1 LRTAVIIRETRESR
15 GLSKTRLARLVG
27 VTRQAL
33 ILWEQGR
40 RHPRPA
46 YAERLEAV
54 LALDAG
60 TLTKKGGDP
69 AEDRRPLATNNS

>member
-1 LRTAVIIRETRESR
+1 MHTATTIREARERR

-27 VTRQAL
+27 VSRQAL
-33 ILWEQGR
+33 ILWEHGE

-54 LALDAG
+54 LGLDPGALK
-60 TLTKKGGDP
+60 KKGDDP
-69 AEDRRPLATNNS
+69 AEDRRPITVN